1 MKSALLLIL
10 TLSISSLAI
19 AQRIQQKDIDIE
31 QFIEEVFAVQNG
43 DVSAEELYETLLLFY
58 SNPINLNNTYRDEL
72 RSLFILSESQISNFI
87 SYTAEH
93 GKLLSIYELQAIPDF
108 DLNTIYRLTPF
119 VTVTETGLNSDN
131 RSLLKRIL
139 SEQNNYLL
147 LRYESILEDKKGFL
161 PKKDSSDNRYIGTRG
176 KYYTRFR
183 VSHINDFSIG
193 FTAEKDAGEQFT
205 WNRKTKS
212 YGADFYSGHVQLQ
225 NQGPFKNIIVGDYQI
240 QYGQS
245 LLLGAGFNVGKG
257 AETITTVRRSNLGIR
272 PYTSVIETNFFRG
285 GAATMSLTKNL
296 EFTGFYSRLNQDA
309 TLKEDTLERENF
321 ITSIQQSGFH
331 RTESELNAKD
341 KVSESNYGGT
351 LLYKSPKHGI
361 NLGSTFIIN
370 KFSASLIRAER
381 VYNNFEFK
389 GTSNYN
395 IGLFGDYNWQNI
407 SLFAEGAISKSG
419 GFGGVI
425 GTIINLNSR
434 LETSMVLRNYDEDFH
449 SIYGNAFGEST
460 RNINEQ
466 GWYWGLK
473 YKPFR
478 KVEVTGYFDSFRY
491 QWITSSINAPSTGYE
506 YLGRVSYRPS
516 RNVLLYFQFREQI
529 KADNPSDNDQ
539 EVVIKSPL
547 LGQKRNYTVN
557 LDFPAND
564 WLSFK
569 SRVQWS
575 SYDLNNKLTEGFAI
589 WQDLNLDFGKF
600 RISGRYAIFETD
612 DFNNTQY
619 AYERDLLYAF
629 SVPAYSGT
637 ASRHYVLI
645 QYRPLRKLTFW
656 VKYAQ
661 TNYRDRET
669 IGSGLEQI
677 DGNKRTD
684 LKFQLRII
692 F

>member
-1 MKSALLLIL
+1 MKPFLLLIL
-10 TLSISSLAI
+10 ILGISSLVV
-19 AQRIQQKDIDIE
+19 AQRNQQKDLDIE

-58 SNPINLNNTYRDEL
+58 SNPINLNNTNRDEL
-72 RSLFILSESQISNFI
+72 RSLFILSESQISSFI
-87 SYTAEH
+87 SYTAEN

-108 DLNTIYRLTPF
+108 DLNTIYRLIPF
-119 VTVTETGLNSDN
+119 VTVNETSLNSDN
-131 RSLLKRIL
+131 RSFIERVLT
-139 SEQNNYLL
+139 EPNNYLL
-147 LRYESILEDKKGFL
+147 LRYESILEDKKGYL
-161 PKKDSSDNRYIGTRG
+161 PKQDSADSRYVGNKG

-193 FTAEKDAGEQFT
+193 FTAEKDAGEQLT
-205 WNRKTKS
+205 WDRKTKNH
-212 YGADFYSGHVQLQ
+212 GADFYSGHIQLQ
-225 NQGPFKNIIVGDYQI
+225 NQGRFKNIIIGDYQI

-285 GAATMSLTKNL
+285 GAATVNITKNI

-309 TLKEDTLERENF
+309 ALKEDTLERENF

-331 RTESELNAKD
+331 RTDAERNAKD
-341 KVSESNYGGT
+341 KVVESNYGGT
-351 LLYKSPKHGI
+351 LLYQPSKHALT
-361 NLGSTFIIN
+361 LGSTFIIN
-370 KFSASLIRAER
+370 EYSTRLIRAER

-395 IGLFGDYNWQNI
+395 LGFFGDYNWQNI

-419 GFGGVI
+419 GLGGII

-434 LETSMVLRNYDEDFH
+434 LETSIVLRNYDKDFH
-449 SIYGNAFGEST
+449 SLYGNAFGEST

-478 KVEVTGYFDSFRY
+478 KVEFTGYFDSFRY
-491 QWITSSINAPSTGYE
+491 QWLTSSINAPSSGFE
-506 YLGRVSYRPS
+506 YLGRVSYRPTRS
-516 RNVLLYFQFREQI
+516 TLLFFQFREQT
-529 KADNPSDNDQ
+529 KADNPSANDQ
-539 EVVIKSPL
+539 EEVIRFPL
-547 LGQKRNYTVN
+547 LGKKRNYTVN
-557 LDFPAND
+557 VDFPAND

-575 SYDLNNKLTEGFAI
+575 SYDFNNKLTEGFAI

-600 RISGRYAIFETD
+600 RISGRYAIFGTD
-612 DFNNTQY
+612 DFNNAQY

-637 ASRHYVLI
+637 ASRHYVLV
-645 QYRPLRKLTFW
+645 QFRPFKKLTFW
-656 VKYAQ
+656 FKYAQ
-661 TNYRDRET
+661 TSYRDRET

-684 LKFQLRII
+684 LKFQLRIN